1 MSPADASPLQ
11 RLSPPGQTPVLHLH
25 LKVVPGASRAGLAGP
40 YGDRLKVRV
49 TAAAE
54 SGKANK
60 AVLALLADTLGVAPG
75 TLSLVRGA
83 SLPLKT
89 VELRG
94 IAEADARTRLLGDA

>member
-1 MSPADASPLQ
+1 MARGPLETQ
-11 RLSPPGQTPVLHLH
+11 PDREDRACLHIH
-25 LKVVPGASRAGLAGP
+25 LKVVPGASRAGLAGR

-60 AVLALLADTLGVAPG
+60 AVLKLLGKALGVAPA

-83 SLPLKT
+83 SIPLKT
-89 VELRG
+89 VEVCG
-94 IAEADARTRLLGDA
+94 IGAQEAGRALLGDD